1 MSELLK
7 AKAKSRKS
15 KVELLPQD
23 ILDRLHQMLRDGKMH
38 QVEIVE
44 AINKL
49 IADKGLPDDQQ
60 LSRAG
65 FNRYA
70 QRMESVGQRIRQA
83 REIAEVWTVKLGD
96 APVSDLGKLLQE
108 GIRALA
114 FETQMDMA
122 EGKIS
127 ADPKSL
133 NQMALLCQRIEAA
146 AMASHKR
153 EKEIRQM
160 VATEAAEAAEKVATQ
175 AGLTADGVAALK
187 REILGIV

>member
-1 MSELLK
+1 MSMIQSK
-7 AKAKSRKS
+7 AKNRKS
-15 KVELLPQD
+15 KVELLPKD
-23 ILDRLHQMLRDGKMH
+23 ILDTLHQLLRDGKM
-38 QVEIVE
+38 QQIEIVDVV
-44 AINKL
+44 NKL
-49 IADKGLPDDQQ
+49 IADKGLPEDQQ
-60 LSRAG
+60 LSKSG

-70 QRMESVGQRIRQA
+70 QRMESIGQRIRQA
-83 REIAEVWTVKLGD
+83 REIAEVWTHKLGD
-96 APVSDLGKLLQE
+96 APVSDMGKLLQE

-153 EKEIRQM
+153 EKEIRQSF
-160 VATEAAEAAEKVATQ
+160 ASEAAAAAEKVATQ
-175 AGLTADGVAALK
+175 AGLTAEGVAALK
-187 REILGIV
+187 REILGIA